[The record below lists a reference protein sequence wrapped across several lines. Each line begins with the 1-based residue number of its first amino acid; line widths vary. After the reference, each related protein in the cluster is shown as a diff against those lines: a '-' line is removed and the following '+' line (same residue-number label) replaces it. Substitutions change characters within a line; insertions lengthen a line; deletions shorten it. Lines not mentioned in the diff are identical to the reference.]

1 MKKKV
6 KKIIYRIIV
15 IVLSVIFILPVNA
28 INTNRT
34 VKKAKASG
42 LEAGIVTLE
51 MLLFY
56 LLSMVAQNNGV
67 NIPFPKSKNERTE
80 YIKWYWQNADKLNAI
95 LDDKNYSY
103 IEYEEGGIT
112 YKVPVTFEEIY
123 ENWQYVDLD
132 RVIIEDNSLE
142 IDMMVMK
149 EATDLI
155 AEYYDVP
162 TLTTVKPKN
171 NTLGNRIN
179 IKGIFQKNNVLLA
192 ESVYDAMEENGIF
205 SYPYITVIKKY
216 NIGVQSSVIY
226 ENGSW
231 SWNEIYIIS
240 SNYPFEFNV
249 LDAPSQK
256 KVFVGNIEN
265 RQDNEMNISRVYW
278 YSQRWITDIGY
289 WVKSGYN
296 CYQAY
301 YSAGAGG
308 LYDREGNNILD
319 FNETVLYTTFDV
331 YYNGP
336 TYYNDNYYTDI
347 YKGQGKQ
354 SSLSYRTFLE
364 SKYGPL
370 IRTDDGVIL
379 VEIDNWA
386 EYDTARITWQI
397 DNIANTDEAMDRLK
411 EIDNVASRYGED
423 VITPEIVLME
433 DYISEVDLAKYQAVV
448 EVQGDIQS
456 DFNNTYVDVVPT
468 SVDIPENILN
478 GLMFVAFVFGE
489 MWAHLGSYSF
499 VLVFSATIGAIAI
512 LIGLGKQVN
521 DRSGT
526 SSKPS
531 KKSKKG
537 G

>member
-15 IVLSVIFILPVNA
+15 IVLSAVLMLPVNA
-28 INTNRT
+28 INTNST

-51 MLLFY
+51 MLLMY

-67 NIPFPKSKNERTE
+67 NIPFPKTKNQRTE

-112 YKVPVTFEEIY
+112 YKVPVTFAEIY
-123 ENWQYVDLD
+123 ENWQYIDLD
-132 RVIIEDNSLE
+132 RVVIEDNSLE
-142 IDMMVMK
+142 IDLMIMS
-149 EATDLI
+149 EATELI

-162 TLTTVKPKN
+162 ALSSVKPIN
-171 NTLGNRIN
+171 SPLGNKTN
-179 IKGIFQKNNVLLA
+179 IKGVLQKNNVLLA
-192 ESVYDAMEENGIF
+192 ESVYDNLESEGMF
-205 SYPYITVIKKY
+205 SYPYINVIKKL
-216 NIGVQSSVIY
+216 NRGVQDYVRMLQGPDWKM
-226 ENGSW
+226 NA
-231 SWNEIYIIS
+231 IIIIAS
-240 SNYPFEFNV
+240 RYPFIYNK
-249 LDAPSQK
+249 SINYSY
-256 KVFVGNIEN
+256 VGNNEV
-265 RQDNEMNISRVYW
+265 RQDNEIKLARIQWNRNSGKWEYTIPLLPIWELDGGMAKAY
-278 YSQRWITDIGY
+278 DDGY
-289 WVKSGYN
+289 VVDFNGN
-296 CYQAY
+296 D
-301 YSAGAGG
+301 
-308 LYDREGNNILD
+308 LYDISEN
-319 FNETVLYTTFDV
+319 VLYTTFNV
-331 YYNGP
+331 YYESP
-336 TYYNDNYYTDI
+336 TAYT
-347 YKGQGKQ
+347 YGGYLSKYEGQMKQ

-370 IRTDDGVIL
+370 IRSDDGVI
-379 VEIDNWA
+379 VINIDNWA
-386 EYDTARITWQI
+386 EYDTARITWDI
-397 DNIANTDEAMDRLK
+397 DNIANTDEAIDKLK
-411 EIDNVASRYGED
+411 VIDEEAGRYGDD
-423 VITPEIVLME
+423 VISPEIVLME
-433 DYISEVDLAKYQAVV
+433 DYISEVDLAKYQAVI

-456 DFNNTYVDVVPT
+456 DFSNTYTDVIPT
-468 SVDIPENILN
+468 DVDIPENILN

-521 DRSGT
+521 DRGSA
-526 SSKPS
+526 SSKPN